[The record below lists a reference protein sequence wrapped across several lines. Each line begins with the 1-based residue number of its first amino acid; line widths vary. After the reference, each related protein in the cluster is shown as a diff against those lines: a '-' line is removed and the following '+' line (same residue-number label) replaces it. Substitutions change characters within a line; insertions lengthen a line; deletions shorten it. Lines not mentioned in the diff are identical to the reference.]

1 MEFAAAA
8 AWLERQTRGGRPRGP
23 ERAAELLAALGRQ
36 QPATKFVHVVG
47 TNGKGSVAAYLE
59 AAFGGGGGSF
69 TSPHLV
75 SLRERVRYGG
85 RMVAEGEVVDFVK
98 KVRGLSLHRQPAF
111 FDLMLGLALEAFARH
126 GIDWAA
132 LEAGVGG
139 ASDATMAVSNVR
151 ALVITNVAADHL
163 QTFGGF
169 AGLARDKAGAIRPGR
184 PVITAAS
191 GAALRQIS
199 ELAHEREAPLYVYD
213 PAEPLFSL
221 PRPPALA
228 GAFQRRN
235 AALAVAALRLLG
247 FGEEAVRRGLA
258 AARLPGRLQRLRV
271 QGVEVYLDGAHNP
284 HAAAAL
290 VAELPPFHLLFG
302 AHQRKDAAAMLEIL
316 GQKALSVTL
325 TWPLAAPPAGLRAP
339 YVAAPEAALQ
349 EVLARAG
356 AKKEPVLVTGSFY
369 LLGRLLS
376 GGLG

>member
-36 QPATKFVHVVG
+36 HPATKFVHVVG

-59 AAFGGGGGSF
+59 AAFGGSGGSF

-75 SLRERVRYGG
+75 SLRERVRHGG
-85 RMVAEGEVVDFVK
+85 RMVAEDEVVDFVK
-98 KVRGLSLHRQPAF
+98 KVRELSLRRQPAF

-126 GIDWAA
+126 GVAWAA

-139 ASDATMAVSNVR
+139 ASDATMAVSNVQ

-169 AGLARDKAGAIRPGR
+169 AGLARDKAAAIRPGR

-199 ELAHEREAPLYVYD
+199 ELAHERQAPLYVYD
-213 PAEPLFSL
+213 PEEPLFSL

-228 GAFQRRN
+228 GAFQRQN

-247 FGEEAVRRGLA
+247 FDEEAVRRGLA
-258 AARLPGRLQRLRV
+258 AARLPGRLQRLWV

-284 HAAAAL
+284 HAAVAL
-290 VAELPPFHLLFG
+290 AAELPPYHLLFG
-302 AHQRKDAAAMLEIL
+302 AHQRKDAAAMLEVL

-325 TWPLAAPPAGLRAP
+325 TWPLAKPPAGSRAR
-339 YVAAPEAALQ
+339 YVATPEAALQ
-349 EVLARAG
+349 EVLTRAG
-356 AKKEPVLVTGSFY
+356 VKKEPVLVTGSFY
-369 LLGRLLS
+369 LIGRLLG

>member
-59 AAFGGGGGSF
+59 AAFGGGGSF

-228 GAFQRRN
+228 GAFQRQN

-247 FGEEAVRRGLA
+247 FGEEAVRRALA

-316 GQKALSVTL
+316 GQKSLSVTL

>member
-1 MEFAAAA
+1 
-8 AWLERQTRGGRPRGP
+8 
-23 ERAAELLAALGRQ
+23 
-36 QPATKFVHVVG
+36 
-47 TNGKGSVAAYLE
+47 
-59 AAFGGGGGSF
+59 
-69 TSPHLV
+69 
-75 SLRERVRYGG
+75 
-85 RMVAEGEVVDFVK
+85 MVAEDEVVDFVK
-98 KVRGLSLHRQPAF
+98 KVRGLSLRRQPAF

-126 GIDWAA
+126 GVTWAA

-139 ASDATMAVSNVR
+139 ASDATMAVSNVQ

-169 AGLARDKAGAIRPGR
+169 AGLARDKAAAIRPGR

-199 ELAHEREAPLYVYD
+199 ELAHERQAPLYVYD
-213 PAEPLFSL
+213 PEEPLFSL

-228 GAFQRRN
+228 GGFQRRN

-247 FGEEAVRRGLA
+247 FDEEAVRRGLA
-258 AARLPGRLQRLRV
+258 AARLPGRLQRLWV

-290 VAELPPFHLLFG
+290 AAELPPYHLLFG
-302 AHQRKDAAAMLEIL
+302 AHQRKDAAAMLEVL

-325 TWPLAAPPAGLRAP
+325 TWPLAKPPAGSRAR
-339 YVAAPEAALQ
+339 YVATPEAALQ
-349 EVLARAG
+349 EVLTRAG
-356 AKKEPVLVTGSFY
+356 VKKEPVLVTGSFY
-369 LLGRLLS
+369 LIGRLLG

>member
-59 AAFGGGGGSF
+59 AAFGGSGGSF

-151 ALVITNVAADHL
+151 ALVITNVTADHL

-169 AGLARDKAGAIRPGR
+169 AGLARDKAAAIRPGR
-184 PVITAAS
+184 PVITAAG
-191 GAALRQIS
+191 GAAMRQIS

-221 PRPPALA
+221 PRPP
-228 GAFQRRN
+228 
-235 AALAVAALRLLG
+235 
-247 FGEEAVRRGLA
+247 
-258 AARLPGRLQRLRV
+258 
-271 QGVEVYLDGAHNP
+271 
-284 HAAAAL
+284 AL

-369 LLGRLLS
+369 LLGRLAG

>member
-36 QPATKFVHVVG
+36 KHATKFVHVVG

-59 AAFGGGGGSF
+59 AAFGGSGGSF

-85 RMVAEGEVVDFVK
+85 RMVAEDEVVNFVK
-98 KVRGLSLHRQPAF
+98 TVRGLTLRRQPAF
-111 FDLMLGLALEAFARH
+111 FDLMLGLALEVFARH
-126 GIDWAA
+126 GVAWAA

-139 ASDATMAVSNVR
+139 ASDATMAAPNVQ

-163 QTFGGF
+163 QTFGGL

-199 ELAHEREAPLYVYD
+199 EMAHERQAPLYVYG
-213 PAEPLFSL
+213 PAEPLFLL

-228 GAFQRRN
+228 GAFQRQN
-235 AALAVAALRLLG
+235 AAMAAAALRLLG
-247 FGEEAVRRGLA
+247 FDEEAVQRGLA
-258 AARLPGRLQRLRV
+258 AARLPGRLQRLWV

-290 VAELPPFHLLFG
+290 AAELPPYHLLFG
-302 AHQRKDAAAMLEIL
+302 AHQRKDVAAMLGVL

-325 TWPLAAPPAGLRAP
+325 TWPLAAPPAGSRAR
-339 YVAAPEAALQ
+339 YVATPEAALH
-349 EVLARAG
+349 EVLARVG

-369 LLGRLLS
+369 LIGRLLS
-376 GGLG
+376 SSLA

>member
-228 GAFQRRN
+228 GAFQRQN

-247 FGEEAVRRGLA
+247 FGEEAVRRALA